1 MTGNVVFNRQKDIRI
16 PSSLIQQAVQDDQ
29 KAIALMFQQFIPD
42 DETIYFA
49 QYLGLKG
56 LWGIGTR
63 EFACLTDRRVA
74 DITVGRFGKIDYQD
88 GYLEHI
94 NSSFIYQPSKLGLYI
109 AAGVL
114 FAPFAIALI
123 TTLLNPVNLI
133 PGLIFSTIC
142 FGIGLILLPFIVQL
156 YYRFKKCGIVISV
169 RGGLPVY
176 IFTNRKLLTRAN
188 ALWRLLTTSREE
200 RIKLTGVV

>member
-1 MTGNVVFNRQKDIRI
+1 LQ
-16 PSSLIQQAVQDDQ
+16 
-29 KAIALMFQQFIPD
+29 
-42 DETIYFA
+42 
-49 QYLGLKG
+49 G

-109 AAGVL
+109 TTGIL
-114 FAPFAIALI
+114 FTPFAVTFII
-123 TTLLNPVNLI
+123 TLLNPVNLI
-133 PGLIFSTIC
+133 PGLIASIIW
-142 FGIGLILLPFIVQL
+142 FGIALILLPFIVRL
-156 YYRFKKCGIVISV
+156 YYRFKKCGIIISV

>member
-1 MTGNVVFNRQKDIRI
+1 MTGNVSNRQKDIRI

-29 KAIALMFQQFIPD
+29 KAIASMFKQFIPD

-49 QYLGLKG
+49 QYLGLQG

-109 AAGVL
+109 TTGIL
-114 FAPFAIALI
+114 FTPFAVTFII
-123 TTLLNPVNLI
+123 TLLNPVNLI
-133 PGLIFSTIC
+133 PGLIASIIW
-142 FGIGLILLPFIVQL
+142 FGIALILLPFIVRL
-156 YYRFKKCGIVISV
+156 YYRFKKCGIIISV

>member
-1 MTGNVVFNRQKDIRI
+1 MTANSSNRQKDIRI
-16 PSSLIQQAVQDDQ
+16 PSSLIQRAVQDDQ
-29 KAIALMFQQFIPD
+29 EAIARMFEQFIPN

-49 QYLGLKG
+49 QYLGLQG

-94 NSSFIYQPSKLGLYI
+94 NSSFIYQPSKIGLYI
-109 AAGVL
+109 ATGIL
-114 FAPFAIALI
+114 FAPFAITLI
-123 TTLLNPVNLI
+123 TTLVNPFNLI
-133 PGLIFSTIC
+133 LGLITSTIC
-142 FGIGLILLPFIVQL
+142 FGIALIILPFLVRF

-200 RIKLTGVV
+200 RIKLRGVV

>member
-1 MTGNVVFNRQKDIRI
+1 MTGNVSNRQKDIRI
-16 PSSLIQQAVQDDQ
+16 PSSLIQQAMRDDQ
-29 KAIALMFQQFIPD
+29 GAIALMFKQFIPD

-49 QYLGLKG
+49 QYLGLQG

-94 NSSFIYQPSKLGLYI
+94 NSSFIYQPSKLWLYI
-109 AAGVL
+109 ITGIL
-114 FAPFAIALI
+114 FTPSAVNLI
-123 TTLLNPVNLI
+123 ITLLNPDNLI
-133 PGLIFSTIC
+133 SGLITVTIWL
-142 FGIGLILLPFIVQL
+142 GVALIFLPFIVRL
-156 YYRFKKCGIVISV
+156 YYRFQKCGIVISV